1 MYRKCQKSIKIAKPV
16 NSVGKTKT
24 TRVIDTALLLTTEY
38 SSTTTEIW
46 RESVK
51 QRNLSANVVVSAG
64 ICPKTI
70 TNHENFP
77 SRGKE
82 SRRLSGN

>member
-1 MYRKCQKSIKIAKPV
+1 MPKELKSVRPV

-51 QRNLSANVVVSAG
+51 QRILSGNVVVSAG

-77 SRGKE
+77 SCGKD
-82 SRRLSGN
+82 SRTLSGN